1 MKYRKLGRTDLDVS
15 VICLGTMTWGEQNTE
30 AEGWEQMDYALDKG
44 VNFFDT
50 AELYSTPARAETY
63 GSTETIIGNWLEA
76 RQNRDQVI
84 ISSKIAG
91 PGSYTKH
98 IRDTKIYTRQYI
110 QEAIDG
116 SLRRLKTD
124 YIDLYQIHW
133 PERSANFFGKKNYEH
148 QDDGW
153 KDNFKMRLEMLHK
166 NMEAGKIRHIGIS
179 NETPWGTLNYL
190 RLSEQ
195 FDLPRIA
202 SIQNPYNLLN
212 RSYEI
217 GLAEISVREQCGL
230 LAYSPVACGR
240 LTNKYIEKT
249 DTEECRLNKFK
260 HYQRYNS
267 DNCLLATQ
275 QYYDIAKSAGLSL
288 AQLAIAW
295 VCQQP
300 FVTSNIIGATRMAQ
314 LRENIDCVDINLD
327 DKIIK
332 KVNQI
337 NGLIS
342 NPAS

>member
-1 MKYRKLGRTDLDVS
+1 MKYRKLGRTDIDVS

-44 VNFFDT
+44 INFFDT

-63 GSTETIIGNWLEA
+63 GSTETIIGTWLA
-76 RQNRDQVI
+76 SRKNREKVI
-84 ISSKIAG
+84 IGTKIAG

-98 IRDTKIYTRQYI
+98 IRDTDIYTRQYI
-110 QEAIDG
+110 QDAIDG
-116 SLRRLKTD
+116 SLRRLQTD
-124 YIDLYQIHW
+124 YLDLYQIHW
-133 PERSANFFGKKNYEH
+133 PERSANFFGTKNYAHEE
-148 QDDGW
+148 GW
-153 KDNFKMRLEMLHK
+153 KDNFKMRLEVLH
-166 NMEAGKIRHIGIS
+166 NNIASGKIRHIGIS
-179 NETPWGTLNYL
+179 NETPWGALNYL
-190 RLSEQ
+190 KLSDQ
-195 FDLPRIA
+195 FDLPRID

-217 GLAEISVREQCGL
+217 GLAEISIREQCGL

-249 DTEECRLNKFK
+249 DTENCRLNKFK
-260 HYQRYNS
+260 QYQRYNS

-288 AQLAIAW
+288 AQLAISW

-300 FVTSNIIGATRMAQ
+300 FVTSNIIGATTMAQ
-314 LRENIDCVDINLD
+314 LKENIASADINLD

>member
-1 MKYRKLGRTDLDVS
+1 MKYRKLGRTKIDVS

-63 GSTETIIGNWLEA
+63 GSTETIIGTWLA
-76 RQNRDQVI
+76 SRKNREKVI
-84 ISSKIAG
+84 IGSKIAG

-98 IRDTKIYTRQYI
+98 IRDTDIYTRQYI
-110 QEAIDG
+110 QDAIDG
-116 SLRRLKTD
+116 SLRRLQTD

-133 PERSANFFGKKNYEH
+133 PERSANFFGRKNYEH
-148 QDDGW
+148 EEGW
-153 KDNFKMRLEMLHK
+153 EDNFKMRLEVLHE
-166 NMEAGKIRHIGIS
+166 NMEVGKIRHIGIS
-179 NETPWGTLNYL
+179 NETSWGALNYF

-217 GLAEISVREQCGL
+217 GLAEISIREQCGL

-249 DTEECRLNKFK
+249 DTANCRLNKFK
-260 HYQRYNS
+260 QYQRYNS

-288 AQLAIAW
+288 AQLAITW

-300 FVTSNIIGATRMAQ
+300 FVTSNIIGATTMAQ
-314 LRENIDCVDINLD
+314 LKENIACIDIELD
-327 DKIIK
+327 KDIIK
-332 KVNQI
+332 KINQT

>member
-1 MKYRKLGRTDLDVS
+1 MKYRKLGRTDIDVS

-44 VNFFDT
+44 INFFDT

-63 GSTETIIGNWLEA
+63 GSTETIIGTWLA
-76 RQNRDQVI
+76 SRKNREKVI
-84 ISSKIAG
+84 IGTKIAG

-98 IRDTKIYTRQYI
+98 IRDTDIYTRQYI
-110 QEAIDG
+110 QDAIDG
-116 SLRRLKTD
+116 SLRRLQTD
-124 YIDLYQIHW
+124 YLDLYQIHW
-133 PERSANFFGKKNYEH
+133 PERSANFFGTKNYAHEE
-148 QDDGW
+148 GW
-153 KDNFKMRLEMLHK
+153 KDNFKMRLEVLHN
-166 NMEAGKIRHIGIS
+166 NMASGKIRHIGIS
-179 NETPWGTLNYL
+179 NETPWGALNYL
-190 RLSEQ
+190 KLSDQ
-195 FDLPRIA
+195 FDLPRID

-217 GLAEISVREQCGL
+217 GLAEISIREQCGL

-249 DTEECRLNKFK
+249 DTENCRLNKFK
-260 HYQRYNS
+260 QYQRYNS

-288 AQLAIAW
+288 AQLAISW

-300 FVTSNIIGATRMAQ
+300 FVTSNIIGATTMAQ
-314 LRENIDCVDINLD
+314 LKENIASADINLD